1 MMGMGIGRK
10 HLVPMLGAAAAAA
23 AIGTAPLAAGEG
35 PSDAQQSPPPGQSC
49 VQVGGSQ
56 FKCESPGNVQLNDA
70 PSVTNNPY

>member
-1 MMGMGIGRK
+1 MMGIGRK
-10 HLVPMLGAAAAAA
+10 HLAPMLGALAAAA
-23 AIGTAPLAAGEG
+23 AIGTGPLAAGEG
-35 PSDAQQSPPPGQSC
+35 PSDAQQPPPPGQSC